1 MARRSRKKWLLL
13 LLRRKLAELHE
24 SKPVWLPDYAVAEGR
39 PLAFFSLVTLGLALA
54 RELSGE
60 AALERVEQKTSACG
74 CSVPQDGADNPL
86 DSRRLT
92 TRPTREELYVETLE
106 KRYTGINRCC

>member
-1 MARRSRKKWLLL
+1 MRK
-13 LLRRKLAELHE
+13 KLAELRE

-60 AALERVEQKTSACG
+60 AALERVEQKTSACA
-74 CSVPQDGADNPL
+74 CSLPQDGADNPL
-86 DSRRLT
+86 GARRLT